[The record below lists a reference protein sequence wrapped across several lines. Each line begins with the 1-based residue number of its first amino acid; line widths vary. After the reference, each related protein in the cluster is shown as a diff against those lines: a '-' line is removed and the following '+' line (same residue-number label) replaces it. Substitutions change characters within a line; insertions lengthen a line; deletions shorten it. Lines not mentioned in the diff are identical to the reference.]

1 MNRAA
6 RRFEQGRRR
15 PSGTFVGE
23 FQRRAD
29 TAAYGEALRTRMTEE
44 ANGAPIP
51 GAILARMT
59 KPKEEDQ
66 LWQVMVH
73 DRDANVLV
81 PLGPMMG
88 EGAIRQ
94 VVADINKQ
102 ITTGQRRD
110 WTKAEA
116 YPMTPI
122 STGVH

>member
-1 MNRAA
+1 MQQ
-6 RRFEQGRRR
+6 E
-15 PSGTFVGE
+15 S
-23 FQRRAD
+23 
-29 TAAYGEALRTRMTEE
+29 
-44 ANGAPIP
+44 NGAPIP
-51 GAILARMT
+51 GAILERMT
-59 KPKEEDQ
+59 PAKEEDQ